1 MSTQPNVAASTF
13 AAALP
18 ISTDNDS
25 SNKQQLLSGFQFSL
39 LCLLV
44 AVFYYISLFISMH
57 AVGES
62 TAWLGAP
69 FAAAAH
75 IVSDVGSNIVRS
87 INRRRNRTQ
96 PGAVSYEEV
105 DDNDDLFLGV
115 NQPATGVPS

>member
-18 ISTDNDS
+18 IATDNDS

-62 TAWLGAP
+62 TASLGAP